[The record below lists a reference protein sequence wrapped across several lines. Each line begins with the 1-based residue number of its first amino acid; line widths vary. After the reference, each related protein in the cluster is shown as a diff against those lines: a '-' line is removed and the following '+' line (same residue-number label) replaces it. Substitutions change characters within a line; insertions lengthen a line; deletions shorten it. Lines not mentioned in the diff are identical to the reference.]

1 MLPQILRRQTVY
13 AGYVTVEKLLVRMP
27 GGAAVWREVESH
39 GHAVAVLPYDPERRL
54 AYTVR
59 QHRIPVMTCGDTDPL
74 EEACAGMI
82 DPSDEG
88 PDQATRREALE
99 ELGLR
104 LGGLEPAGCVWTSP
118 GVVAERCWLFL
129 APVTTSDRIAAG
141 GGAPGEHEG
150 IEVLERPLGE
160 LALALE
166 AGAILDAKLL
176 MLVQALR
183 LRQPELF

>member
-1 MLPQILRRQTVY
+1 MLPHILLRQTVY
-13 AGYVTVEKLLVRMP
+13 AGYVTVEKLLLRMP
-27 GGAAVWREVESH
+27 GGEEVWREVESH
-39 GHAVAVLPYDPERRL
+39 GHAVAVLPYDPARSI

-59 QHRIPVMTCGDTDPL
+59 QHRIPVMTCGETDPL

-88 PDQATRREALE
+88 PDHAARREALE

-104 LGGLEPAGCVWTSP
+104 LGNLEPAGCVWTSP

-129 APVTTSDRIAAG
+129 APVTASDRVATG

-150 IEVLERPLGE
+150 IEVLERSLGE
-160 LALALE
+160 LDRALDAD
-166 AGAILDAKLL
+166 AIRDAKLL